1 MEKQKTPRLVS
12 TLILTTVT
20 LISWVLFSIYSALIK
35 PQPIVVPQE
44 IIEPIDPQIDSK
56 ILMQLKDRFSLDKE
70 ARQESNN
77 VQGYEKDGEKNNSS
91 QETTNYTTKDT
102 SAQSETPGTE

>member
-91 QETTNYTTKDT
+91 QETTTKDT